1 MINNNELKNE
11 IVTKKCYYSN
21 TSKFLYIFFYSSI
34 AVNKKNEK
42 KEFRL
47 VRFHQEHDHLGI
59 FVARQNQVDIGCFG
73 YFVVHIIP
81 DGLVKR

>member
-1 MINNNELKNE
+1 MKPFVSDDTELCHGEKDRNQDE
-11 IVTKKCYYSN
+11 FLMDPNSN
-21 TSKFLYIFFYSSI
+21 SI

-47 VRFHQEHDHLGI
+47 VRFHEEHDHLGI